1 MGSKVKSKNK
11 NGEIRIITDK
21 QKNFEYTFIDE
32 GLTNHHLFNS
42 EPNRSNG
49 DKPTEEQKKG
59 EEKND
64 MSPYSLIRHSDKL
77 KRHSTDYKR
86 FKSSKITK
94 AQSKQNHS
102 PIYE

>member
-1 MGSKVKSKNK
+1 M
-11 NGEIRIITDK
+11 ICRRI
-21 QKNFEYTFIDE
+21 
-32 GLTNHHLFNS
+32 LL
-42 EPNRSNG
+42 
-49 DKPTEEQKKG
+49 
-59 EEKND
+59 
-64 MSPYSLIRHSDKL
+64 RHSDKL